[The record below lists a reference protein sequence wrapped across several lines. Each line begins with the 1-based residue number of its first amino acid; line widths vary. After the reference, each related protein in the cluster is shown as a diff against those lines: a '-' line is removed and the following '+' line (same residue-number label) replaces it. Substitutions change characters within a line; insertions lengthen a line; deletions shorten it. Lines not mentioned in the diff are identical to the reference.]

1 MTEITVSTRITEEME
16 KEIEVFMKKEQ
27 VDRSI
32 AVRKLL
38 YSGLREWKLIRALK
52 LLEKGEVTFL
62 KAASIAD
69 LDVWTFADKV
79 KESGIVWIKMKPE
92 ELEKELSKL

>member
-1 MTEITVSTRITEEME
+1 MTEVTMSTRIPEEME
-16 KEIEVFMKKEQ
+16 KEIEVFMKKEK

-38 YSGLREWKLIRALK
+38 DSGIREWKVTRALK

-62 KAASIAD
+62 KAASIAR

-92 ELEKELSKL
+92 ELEKELSRK

>member
-1 MTEITVSTRITEEME
+1 MTEVNLSARISEDME
-16 KEIEVFMKKEQ
+16 KELEIFMKKEK

-38 YSGLREWKLIRALK
+38 DSGLREWKVTRALK
-52 LLEKGEVTFL
+52 LLEDGEVTFL
-62 KAASIAD
+62 KAAHIAG

-79 KESGIVWIKMKPE
+79 KESGIIWIKMTPE
-92 ELEKELSKL
+92 ELEKELSRK